1 MQLRNRM
8 VPWLWLAPA
17 GALMIPFF
25 IIPILIT
32 ARNSVYVDDP
42 MGFLKP
48 AFTLANYAKVLTDS
62 YYIGVFGNTL
72 LAAFVVSLITLVISY
87 PFAWLLARSGGS
99 SRGFLLWVV
108 YLPIYVSVIMRVFG
122 WMVIIAD
129 SGLLNQTLMKI
140 GLSEQPIRMINEVS
154 GMTLGMIHRYL
165 PLMILPLMTSLQKVD
180 DSILRASANLGGGQW
195 FTWWRVVMPIS
206 LPGAV
211 AGTQLVFAGVLSDY
225 VIPTLMGST
234 KFQLLA
240 PAIYYEATTNAA
252 WALSGAMATI
262 VIVAVAA
269 FLIIANLILKRIA
282 PWASI

>member
-1 MQLRNRM
+1 MQFRNRM

-17 GALMIPFF
+17 GALLIPFF
-25 IIPILIT
+25 LIPILIT
-32 ARNSVYVDDP
+32 ARNSVYIDDP

-48 AFTLANYAKVLTDS
+48 GLSFASYAKVLSDS
-62 YYIGVFGNTL
+62 YYLAVFGNTL
-72 LAAFVVSLITLVISY
+72 MAAAAVSLITLVVSY
-87 PFAWLLARSGGS
+87 PFAWLLARSSGS
-99 SRGFLLWVV
+99 SRGFLLWAV

-122 WMVIIAD
+122 WMVFIAD
-129 SGLLNQTLMKI
+129 SGMLNQLLMKI
-140 GLSEQPIRMINEVS
+140 GLIDHPVRMINEVS
-154 GMTLGMIHRYL
+154 GMTIGMIHRYL

-225 VIPTLMGST
+225 VIPTLMGTT

-262 VIVAVAA
+262 VIVAVAS
-269 FLIIANLILKRIA
+269 FLVIANLILKRVA

>member
-1 MQLRNRM
+1 MQWRTRM
-8 VPWLWLAPA
+8 APWFWLTPA
-17 GALMIPFF
+17 GALLIPFF
-25 IIPILIT
+25 VIPVLIT
-32 ARNSVYVDDP
+32 VRNSVYRDDP
-42 MGFLKP
+42 MGFLVP
-48 AFTLANYAKVLTDS
+48 AFTFASYARVLSDS
-62 YYIGVFGNTL
+62 YYLGVFGNTL
-72 LAAFVVSLITLVISY
+72 VAAASVSLITLAVAY
-87 PFAWLLARSGGS
+87 PFAWLLARSSGS

-122 WMVIIAD
+122 WMVVIAD
-129 SGLLNQTLMKI
+129 SGMLNQALMKT
-140 GLSEQPIRMINEVS
+140 GLINHPVRMINEIS
-154 GMTLGMIHRYL
+154 GMIIGMIHRYL
-165 PLMILPLMTSLQKVD
+165 PLMILPLMTSLRKVD
-180 DSILRASANLGGGQW
+180 DSILRASSNLGGGQW

-225 VIPTLMGST
+225 VIPTLLGTT

-269 FLIIANLILKRIA
+269 FLITANLILRRVA
-282 PWASI
+282 PWASV

>member
-1 MQLRNRM
+1 MQLRARM
-8 VPWLWLAPA
+8 APWMWLAPA

-32 ARNSVYVDDP
+32 ARNSFYIDDP

-48 AFTLANYAKVLTDS
+48 GFTFASYAKVLTD
-62 YYIGVFGNTL
+62 YYYLTVFGNTL
-72 LAAFVVSLITLVISY
+72 MAAAGVTVIVLVVSY
-87 PFAWLLARSGGS
+87 PFAWLLARSTGS

-122 WMVIIAD
+122 WMVITAD
-129 SGLLNQTLMKI
+129 SGMLNQIMMKI
-140 GLSEQPIRMINEVS
+140 GLTDHPIRIINEVS

-225 VIPTLMGST
+225 VIPTLMGTT

-262 VIVAVAA
+262 VIVAVAS
-269 FLIIANLILKRIA
+269 FLIIANAVLKRIA

>member
-1 MQLRNRM
+1 MLLRTRM
-8 VPWLWLAPA
+8 APWMWLAPA

-32 ARNSVYVDDP
+32 ARNSVYIDDP

-48 AFTLANYAKVLTDS
+48 GFTFVNYAKVLTDT
-62 YYIGVFGNTL
+62 YYLTVFGNTL
-72 LAAFVVSLITLVISY
+72 MAAAGVTVIVLVVSY
-87 PFAWLLARSGGS
+87 PFAWLLARATGS

-122 WMVIIAD
+122 WLVITAD
-129 SGLLNQTLMKI
+129 SGMLNQMMMKL
-140 GLSEQPIRMINEVS
+140 GLTDHPIRIINEVS
-154 GMTLGMIHRYL
+154 GMMLGMIHRYL

-180 DSILRASANLGGGQW
+180 DPILRASANLGGGQW

-225 VIPTLMGST
+225 VIPTLMGTT

-269 FLIIANLILKRIA
+269 FLIIANAILKRVA